1 MLSAVP
7 AADPGRTDDADADSN
22 ALSHVSAVSFR
33 PFAKLNVDEVI
44 MDTRYLEYIVEIDK
58 QRNITKAAK
67 ELYVS
72 QSSLSQYLSKR
83 DGRSPV
89 HP

>member
-1 MLSAVP
+1 
-7 AADPGRTDDADADSN
+7 
-22 ALSHVSAVSFR
+22 
-33 PFAKLNVDEVI
+33 

-72 QSSLSQYLSKR
+72 QSSLSQYLRKR